1 MLAGIYN
8 MTCQQGSTFS
18 RVITI
23 RYPDPN
29 SPPGDPT
36 YLLYDLTGHQ
46 ARMQVRRTV
55 DSTTALVTLTTG
67 GGGIT
72 LGGEDGTIEITISAA
87 NTALLNSSGVY
98 DLEIVSG
105 TGVVSRILQGEW
117 RLSPE
122 VTR

>member
-72 LGGEDGTIEITISAA
+72 LGGEDGTIELTISAA

-98 DLEIVSG
+98 DLEIVSS

>member
-55 DSTTALVTLTTG
+55 DSTTALVTLTTS